1 VSVHEIE
8 TTGAPTLENVLL
20 WDVLEGEW
28 RIGHARLMIDGLP
41 AFYCAVSVAE
51 AHDLIADDYPVP
63 VFEEVSHWARL
74 PDQPGVPA

>member
-1 VSVHEIE
+1 
-8 TTGAPTLENVLL
+8 
-20 WDVLEGEW
+20 
-28 RIGHARLMIDGLP
+28 MIDGLP